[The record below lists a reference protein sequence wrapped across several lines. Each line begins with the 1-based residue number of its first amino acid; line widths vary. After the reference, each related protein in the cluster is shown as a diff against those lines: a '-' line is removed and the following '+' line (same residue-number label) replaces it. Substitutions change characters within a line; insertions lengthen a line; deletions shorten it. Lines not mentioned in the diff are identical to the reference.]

1 MYRQRKTKK
10 SHIMGTVIKSPGYR
24 EPKVFKDVKEAT
36 EYLFGRGSICIKD
49 LITKEELKSMVEQ
62 HKAKK

>member
-1 MYRQRKTKK
+1 
-10 SHIMGTVIKSPGYR
+10 MGTIIKSPGYR

-36 EYLFGRGSICIKD
+36 EYLFGHGSICIKD

-62 HKAKK
+62 HHKVKK